1 MKSTFHVKNEKVEST
16 KALVRQ
22 HATLRFL
29 RNPLQ
34 VGTST
39 EFCLEGDV
47 EDFNS
52 LNVML
57 EELNVKENKK
67 EKPEPNNF
75 VEHFW
80 SVVKGSPLNRNL

>member
-57 EELNVKENKK
+57 EELNVE
-67 EKPEPNNF
+67 EKPEPGSF

>member
-1 MKSTFHVKNEKVEST
+1 MKSTFFVKNEQVEGT

-22 HATLRFL
+22 HASLRF
-29 RNPLQ
+29 RQNPLQ
-34 VGTST
+34 VGSTT

-52 LNVML
+52 LGVML
-57 EELNVKENKK
+57 EELNVT
-67 EKPEPNNF
+67 EKPEPGNF

-80 SVVKGSPLNRNL
+80 SVVKGSPRNRNL